1 MENGTN
7 GKWQFPIACGKWK
20 AEMAKVRLFATN
32 GNGKQK
38 FVFIGWQT
46 INSNRLMTFQQ
57 TCPSMCIIW
66 ARIQRFSSRPNERI
80 SYTNVKYVRNDLVY
94 LL

>member
-7 GKWQFPIACGKWK
+7 GIWQFPIACGKWK
-20 AEMAKVRLFATN
+20 AEMANVPLFATN
-32 GNGKQK
+32 GNEKQK

-57 TCPSMCIIW
+57 PYPSMCITW
-66 ARIQRFSSRPNERI
+66 ATIQRFSTRPNERN
-80 SYTNVKYVRNDLVY
+80 SYTNVQYVRNDLVY